1 MVEWIEY
8 KGQKFPFVYNYYAMS
23 NSIGRKDKI
32 DEEKLLDHLVFY
44 AIEAGCEEMD
54 KPFTIKKGGEEREL
68 TVKDVGFMIG
78 KLGPN
83 VFNDFIVKHRGEAT
97 QDEGGKKK

>member
-32 DEEKLLDHLVFY
+32 DDEKLLDHLVFY
-44 AIEAGCEEMD
+44 SIEAGCEEMD
-54 KPFTIKKGGEEREL
+54 KPFTIKKGDKEVDL
-68 TVKDVGFMIG
+68 TVKDAGFIIG
-78 KLGPN
+78 KVTPDYINGLILK
-83 VFNDFIVKHRGEAT
+83 FRGKEE
-97 QDEGGKKK
+97 DEDGKKK